1 MVFTQSLKQN
11 HLFRRLYQRGKSAA
25 GRCVVV
31 YCRKNGL
38 GRNRLGITAGT
49 KVGHA
54 VVRNRVRRR
63 IREAYRLSESE
74 YRRGYDIVVV
84 ARTRAASATYREIA
98 DCLRTQSERLGLIR
112 KEDGSHEAASAVAD
126 PVLPDAHL
134 PS

>member
-1 MVFTQSLKQN
+1 MNSRVTLKKN
-11 HLFRRLYQRGKSAA
+11 SDFHRLYARGKSA
-25 GRCVVV
+25 VSPYLVV
-31 YCRKNGL
+31 YCRKNRGGVSRFGYTVSAKL
-38 GRNRLGITAGT
+38 
-49 KVGHA
+49 GHA

-84 ARTRAASATYREIA
+84 ARTRAAEATYREIA
-98 DCLRTQSERLGLIR
+98 DCLKKQSERLGLIR
-112 KEDGSHEAASAVAD
+112 KEEPREDHPAVDD